1 MADEDND
8 DAATASAGRAARE
21 AAARPPPAAS
31 PLPPSGYAVAGPG
44 RREAERSPG
53 VRGPEPQERR
63 AMSDDAELALL
74 RAVSCSVVLERMAGW
89 KLDARQSTRR
99 ALKYRRGEGEVLIV
113 NHDGRGWWDPLS
125 QAKGDVFSLVQHLE
139 PGLNFG
145 HVRQVLRRL
154 VGIAPT
160 YPALVGKPQGR
171 GGESLDERW
180 ATRPRLRQGS
190 PAWFYLADQRCLPA
204 EVLTAAAGRDAV
216 REGYC
221 GSAWFAHRDGRTL
234 SHIEVRGPAFK
245 TSLRGCRK
253 TLFRFG
259 GAGTRL
265 AIAEAP
271 IDALSL
277 AAIEHCRSDTLY
289 VATGGGM
296 GPGTIEALHQLL
308 RRLAALPN
316 AEIASAADANAAG
329 DRYAERHAAGDRYA
343 ERHAALAAEH
353 GLHVQRLRPS
363 DGLDWNDVL
372 QQRSRA

>member
-8 DAATASAGRAARE
+8 DAATAGAGRAARE
-21 AAARPPPAAS
+21 TAARPPPAAS

-53 VRGPEPQERR
+53 ARGPEPQERR

-74 RAVSCSVVLERMAGW
+74 RAVSCAAVLERMAGW

-145 HVRQVLRRL
+145 HVRQALRRL

-160 YPALVGKPQGR
+160 YPALVRKPQGR
-171 GGESLDERW
+171 GGVSLDERW
-180 ATRPRLRQGS
+180 AARPRLRQGS
-190 PAWFYLADQRCLPA
+190 PAWFYLADQRGLPA
-204 EVLTAAAGRDAV
+204 EVLTAAAGQDAV
-216 REGYC
+216 HEGYR
-221 GSAWFAHRDGRTL
+221 GSAWFAHRDGRTV
-234 SHIEVRGPAFK
+234 SHIEVRGPACK
-245 TSLRGCRK
+245 TSLRGGRK

-296 GPGTIEALHQLL
+296 GPGTIEALHQLF

-329 DRYAERHAAGDRYA
+329 DRYAERHAA
-343 ERHAALAAEH
+343 LAAEH

-363 DGLDWNDVL
+363 DGFDWNDVL
-372 QQRSRA
+372 QHRSRR